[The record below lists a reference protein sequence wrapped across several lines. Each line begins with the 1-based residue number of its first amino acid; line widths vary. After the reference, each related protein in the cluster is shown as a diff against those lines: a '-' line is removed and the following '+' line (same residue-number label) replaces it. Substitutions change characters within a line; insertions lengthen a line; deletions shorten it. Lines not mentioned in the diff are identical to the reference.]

1 MDLKRITADNLQAAL
16 QDRVLLDVRTPAE
29 YANGHIPGAYNL
41 PLFSDEERVVV
52 GTLYKQQSPD
62 KAFLKGLEYAGAR
75 MPDYVKQARLLAPRG
90 KVVVHC
96 WRGGQRSGS
105 LSWLLSFSGM
115 DVVVLQNG
123 YKAYRQ
129 FIHQEFVQR
138 QLKILVLG
146 GPTGSAKTK
155 TLHELAALGEQ
166 IIDLEML
173 AHHKG
178 SAFGDLG
185 EAPQPTVEQYE
196 NNLYETFTQIDP
208 QRRVWVENESRGIG
222 RVFMPQGFWDQ
233 FRVAPMVDLVIPFEK
248 RVAFLV
254 EGYASFEKSALIHAF
269 VAIERRLGGGNLK
282 LALAALAADDFA
294 AAAEIALRYYD
305 KSYLHANS
313 KCNFQTTWAFPVETD
328 SITERAHQLIQ
339 FANDKQL

>member
-1 MDLKRITADNLQAAL
+1 MHKITPDSLSSAL
-16 QDRVLLDVRTPAE
+16 INRVLLDVRTPAE
-29 YANGHIPGAYNL
+29 FALGHIPGAYNL

-52 GTLYKQQSPD
+52 GTMYKQQSPD
-62 KAFLKGLEYAGAR
+62 KAFMKGLEYAGAR

-105 LSWLLSFSGM
+105 LSWLLGFSGM
-115 DVVVLQNG
+115 DVVTLQGG

-129 FIHQEFVQR
+129 FIHQEFVSR
-138 QLKILVLG
+138 KLRMVVLG

-166 IIDLEML
+166 VIDLEQL
-173 AHHKG
+173 AQHKG

-185 EAPQPTVEQYE
+185 EAPQPSVEQFE
-196 NNLYETFTQIDP
+196 NNLYAVFSQIDP

-233 FRVAPMVDLVIPFEK
+233 FRQSPLLDLEIPFEQ

-254 EGYASFEKSALIHAF
+254 ATYASFDKDALRGAF
-269 VAIERRLGGGNLK
+269 LTIERRLGGLNLK
-282 LALAALAADDFA
+282 NALAALQADDFA
-294 AAAEIALRYYD
+294 TAAEIALRYYD
-305 KSYLHANS
+305 KSYLHANQ
-313 KCNFQTTWAFPVETD
+313 KCNFHPVWTFPDANE
-328 SITERAHQLIQ
+328 SLHERAKQLIQ
-339 FANDKQL
+339 FANAQQL

>member
-1 MDLKRITADNLQAAL
+1 MDLKIAPESLSNAL
-16 QDRVLLDVRTPAE
+16 KDRVLLDVRTPAE
-29 YANGHIPGAYNL
+29 FAIGHIPGAYNL

-52 GTLYKQQSPD
+52 GTMYKQQSPD

-75 MPDYVKQARLLAPRG
+75 MPDYVKEARLLAPRG

-105 LSWLLSFSGM
+105 LSWLLGFSGM
-115 DVVVLQNG
+115 DVMTLQGG

-129 FIHQEFVQR
+129 FIHQEFAR
-138 QLKILVLG
+138 YQLRMLVLG

-155 TLHELAALGEQ
+155 TLHALAALGEQ
-166 IIDLEML
+166 IIDLEQL
-173 AHHKG
+173 AQHKG

-185 EAPQPTVEQYE
+185 EAPQPSVEQFE
-196 NNLYETFTQIDP
+196 NNLYAVFSLIDP

-233 FRVAPMVDLVIPFEK
+233 FRQSPLLDLEIPFDQ

-254 EGYASFEKSALIHAF
+254 ATYASFDKDALRTAF
-269 VAIERRLGGGNLK
+269 MNIERRLGGLNLK
-282 LALAALAADDFA
+282 NALAALQADDFA
-294 AAAEIALRYYD
+294 TAAEIALRYYD
-305 KSYLHANS
+305 KSYLHANQ
-313 KCNFQTTWAFPVETD
+313 KCNFHPVWTFPGANE
-328 SITERAHQLIQ
+328 SLHERAQQLIQ
-339 FANDKQL
+339 FADAQQL